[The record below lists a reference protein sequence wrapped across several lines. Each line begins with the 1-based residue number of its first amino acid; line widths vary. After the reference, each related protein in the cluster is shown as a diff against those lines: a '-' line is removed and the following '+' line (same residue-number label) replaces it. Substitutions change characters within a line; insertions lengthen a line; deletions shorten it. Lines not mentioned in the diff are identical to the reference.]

1 MQTMG
6 MGKKLKG
13 GLISWKK
20 KKDLVRLKLPI
31 LLLMLKIKSSFTNQ
45 KNQVTDVQ
53 V

>member
-13 GLISWKK
+13 GLIEKK
-20 KKDLVRLKLPI
+20 RDLVRLKLPI
-31 LLLMLKIKSSFTNQ
+31 LLLMLKIKSRFSNQ
-45 KNQVTDVQ
+45 KNQVTDAQ